1 MSERP
6 RPERLVALFVT
17 VFWAAVVFAVDGLLA
32 VVLDRDPIPAD
43 IGPYYSIVAFLIAG
57 FVLWMLLSGTS
68 RSRHPVFGALGAAAG
83 VYIVFL
89 AVAGIGWG
97 LPLVAEQAL
106 SPFVLAAAL
115 LAAGAVVATWAAI
128 RSLRWRR
135 GRPRPRTRT
144 RSRA

>member
-17 VFWAAVVFAVDGLLA
+17 VFWAAVVFAVWGLSA
-32 VVLDRDPIPAD
+32 VLLDRDPIPAD
-43 IGPYYSIVAFLIAG
+43 VGPYYSIAAFLVAG

-68 RSRHPVFGALGAAAG
+68 RSRHPVFGAIGAAAG
-83 VYIVFL
+83 VYFAFL

-97 LPLVAEQAL
+97 LPLVSEQAL
-106 SPFVLAAAL
+106 SPFVLVATL

-128 RSLRWRR
+128 RSLRWRKA
-135 GRPRPRTRT
+135 RPRR
-144 RSRA
+144 

>member
-32 VVLDRDPIPAD
+32 VLLDRDPIPAD
-43 IGPYYSIVAFLIAG
+43 VGPYYSIIAFLVAG
-57 FVLWMLLSGTS
+57 FLLWMLLSGTAH
-68 RSRHPVFGALGAAAG
+68 SRHPVFGAIGAAAG
-83 VYIVFL
+83 VYFAFL

-97 LPLVAEQAL
+97 LPLVAEQVL
-106 SPFVLAAAL
+106 SPFVLAATL

-135 GRPRPRTRT
+135 GRPRK
-144 RSRA
+144 

>member
-17 VFWAAVVFAVDGLLA
+17 VFWAAVVFAVWGLSA
-32 VVLDRDPIPAD
+32 VLLDRDPIPGE
-43 IGPYYSIVAFLIAG
+43 IGPYYSVIAFVIAG
-57 FVLWMLLSGTS
+57 YVLWMLLSGTS

-83 VYIVFL
+83 VYFVFL

-97 LPLVAEQAL
+97 LSLVVEQAF

-115 LAAGAVVATWAAI
+115 LAAAAVVGTWAAI

-135 GRPRPRTRT
+135 MRPRG
-144 RSRA
+144 

>member
-17 VFWAAVVFAVDGLLA
+17 VFWAAVVFAVWGLFA
-32 VVLDRDPIPAD
+32 VILDRDPIPAD
-43 IGPYYSIVAFLIAG
+43 VGPYYSIIAFVIAG
-57 FVLWMLLSGTS
+57 FVLWMLLSGSS
-68 RSRHPVFGALGAAAG
+68 RSRHPVFGAIGAAAG
-83 VYIVFL
+83 VYFAFL

-97 LPLVAEQAL
+97 LPLVSEQAL
-106 SPFVLAAAL
+106 SPFVLTASV

-135 GRPRPRTRT
+135 APRR
-144 RSRA
+144 

>member
-32 VVLDRDPIPAD
+32 VLLDRDPISSD
-43 IGPYYSIVAFLIAG
+43 VGPYYSIIAFVIAG
-57 FVLWMLLSGTS
+57 FLLWMLLSGTS
-68 RSRHPVFGALGAAAG
+68 RSRHPAFGAVGAAAG

-89 AVAGIGWG
+89 AVAGIGWN
-97 LPLVAEQAL
+97 LALVTEQAL
-106 SPFVLAAAL
+106 SPFVLAAAI
-115 LAAGAVVATWAAI
+115 LAAAAVVATWAAI

-135 GRPRPRTRT
+135 MRR
-144 RSRA
+144 